1 VLFSGLSAHTGR
13 VIVVVLIVLSVA
25 GYFVAAA
32 TRPQTTPAAP
42 TITITTTT
50 TSTTPTTPAKPA
62 PAAAAVQ
69 ASSAAPTPT
78 TTAIDRLTAVAKQ
91 QYATEVHGGQ
101 AHATMRRVARDP
113 ALISALRSGD
123 LTRVRAYVRQEF
135 DRVWYHWHVSR
146 MRIYRG
152 TNMVIDVG
160 VPFVV
165 APSQMTI
172 KDSSGR
178 SLGTLQVSIQDVIG
192 FVRYMHRNYPVD
204 VVAKG
209 RGAAPVRTSL
219 PAALTVQLPDS
230 GTATVAGK
238 RYQVRSFMQ
247 TALGNE
253 PVKVWI
259 LQRG

>member
-1 VLFSGLSAHTGR
+1 
-13 VIVVVLIVLSVA
+13 VIVVALIALTV
-25 GYFVAAA
+25 GGFVVTAA
-32 TRPQTTPAAP
+32 TQPSTTPATTITLTTPTNTTTTTAPTTPAAP
-42 TITITTTT
+42 
-50 TSTTPTTPAKPA
+50 
-62 PAAAAVQ
+62 AAAVH
-69 ASSAAPTPT
+69 ASSAAPTRAIT
-78 TTAIDRLTAVAKQ
+78 SIDRLTAVAKQ
-91 QYATEVHGGQ
+91 RYATEVHGGQ
-101 AHATMRRVARDP
+101 TYGTMHRVARDP

-123 LTRVRAYVRQEF
+123 VTRVRAYVHSEF

-165 APSQMTI
+165 APSRMTM
-172 KDSSGR
+172 KDSSGK
-178 SLGTLQVSIQDVIG
+178 SLGTLEVSIQDVIG

-209 RGAAPVRTSL
+209 RGAAHVRTSL
-219 PAALTVQLPDS
+219 PAALKVQLPDS

-238 RYQVRSFMQ
+238 RYEVRSFMQ

>member
-1 VLFSGLSAHTGR
+1 MLFSGLSARTGR

-62 PAAAAVQ
+62 PAAVQ

-123 LTRVRAYVRQEF
+123 LTRVRAYVRNEF
-135 DRVWYHWHVSR
+135 NRVWYHWHVSR

-152 TNMVIDVG
+152 TNRVIDIG

-165 APSQMTI
+165 APSQMALH
-172 KDSSGR
+172 DSRGR
-178 SLGTLQVSIQDVIG
+178 SLGKLQVSIQDEIG
-192 FVRYMHRNYPVD
+192 FVRFMHRN
-204 VVAKG
+204 
-209 RGAAPVRTSL
+209 
-219 PAALTVQLPDS
+219 
-230 GTATVAGK
+230 
-238 RYQVRSFMQ
+238 
-247 TALGNE
+247 
-253 PVKVWI
+253 
-259 LQRG
+259 

>member
-1 VLFSGLSAHTGR
+1 MLFSGLSARTGR

-62 PAAAAVQ
+62 PAAVQ

-123 LTRVRAYVRQEF
+123 LTRVRAYVRNEF
-135 DRVWYHWHVSR
+135 NRVWYHWHVSR

-152 TNMVIDVG
+152 TNRVIDIG

-165 APSQMTI
+165 APSQMALH
-172 KDSSGR
+172 DSRGR
-178 SLGTLQVSIQDVIG
+178 SLGKLQVSIQDEIG
-192 FVRYMHRNYPVD
+192 FVRFMHRNYPVD
-204 VVAKG
+204 VVVRG
-209 RGAAPVRTSL
+209 RGAAHIRTSL
-219 PAALTVQLPDS
+219 PAALDVRLPDR
-230 GTATVAGK
+230 GTATVSGT
-238 RYQVRSFMQ
+238 RYRVRSFKQ
-247 TALGNE
+247 TALGGE

-259 LQRG
+259 LHRG